1 MKCCNGCGSR
11 IPKWAS
17 SVAFRKIV
25 HNGMKHRQ
33 LGVPA
38 AANNG
43 TVPNLAMKRI
53 LAGRMSNMSGMSTIQ
68 WIFLGRMDYNEV
80 WNLQRDLAEARIR
93 GEIPN
98 TLLLLEHPPTYTL
111 GRRGGDSDLLLPIED
126 LELHGATVI
135 NVDRGG
141 QATFHG
147 PGQLVAYPILDLK
160 EWGEGP
166 LRYVRTL
173 ESVLM
178 GVLQEFGVRAIR
190 IDKLTGVWV
199 DNKKI
204 AAIGLKV
211 SRGVTMHGFALNVS
225 TDLAWFQHIVPCGV
239 PDKDVTS
246 MEHLLERPI
255 TVAEVIPV
263 LLKRFGVEFS
273 AEMKALTREALLG
286 SVSGVV

>member
-1 MKCCNGCGSR
+1 
-11 IPKWAS
+11 
-17 SVAFRKIV
+17 
-25 HNGMKHRQ
+25 
-33 LGVPA
+33 
-38 AANNG
+38 
-43 TVPNLAMKRI
+43 
-53 LAGRMSNMSGMSTIQ
+53 MSNMDGMTAIQ
-68 WIFLGRMDYNEV
+68 WVFLGRTDYNEA
-80 WNLQRDLAEARIR
+80 WNLQRDLAEARTR

-111 GRRGGDSDLLLPIED
+111 GRRGSDSDLLLPVED
-126 LELHGATVI
+126 LESHGAVVI
-135 NVDRGG
+135 EVDRGG

-147 PGQLVAYPILDLK
+147 LGQLVAYPILNLK

-199 DNKKI
+199 GEKKI

-211 SRGVTMHGFALNVS
+211 SRGVTTHGFALNVS

-246 MEHLLERPI
+246 MEHRLERPVA
-255 TVAEVIPV
+255 VAEVIPV

-273 AEMKALTREALLG
+273 AEMKAVTREALLG
-286 SVSGVV
+286 PVSGVV

>member
-1 MKCCNGCGSR
+1 MSR
-11 IPKWAS
+11 ME
-17 SVAFRKIV
+17 
-25 HNGMKHRQ
+25 GMT
-33 LGVPA
+33 P
-38 AANNG
+38 
-43 TVPNLAMKRI
+43 
-53 LAGRMSNMSGMSTIQ
+53 IQ
-68 WIFLGRMDYNEV
+68 WVFLDRVDYKEA
-80 WNLQRDLAEARIR
+80 WDLQRDLAEARTR

-111 GRRGGDSDLLLPIED
+111 GRRGNDSDLLLSVED
-126 LELHGATVI
+126 LESHGAAVI
-135 NVDRGG
+135 DVDRGG

-178 GVLQEFGVRAIR
+178 GVLQDFGVRAIR

-199 DNKKI
+199 GEKKI

-225 TDLAWFQHIVPCGV
+225 TNLAWFQHIVPCGV
-239 PDKDVTS
+239 PDKDMTS
-246 MEHLLERPI
+246 LERLLERPV
-255 TVAEVIPV
+255 TLAEVIPV

-273 AEMKALTREALLG
+273 AEMKAVTREALLG
-286 SVSGVV
+286 SVSSVS

>member
-1 MKCCNGCGSR
+1 MSKMD
-11 IPKWAS
+11 
-17 SVAFRKIV
+17 
-25 HNGMKHRQ
+25 GMT
-33 LGVPA
+33 A
-38 AANNG
+38 
-43 TVPNLAMKRI
+43 
-53 LAGRMSNMSGMSTIQ
+53 IQ
-68 WIFLGRMDYNEV
+68 WVFLGRMDYKEA
-80 WNLQRDLAEARIR
+80 WDLQRDLAEARIR

-111 GRRGGDSDLLLPIED
+111 GRRGGDSDLLLPAED
-126 LELHGATVI
+126 LKLHGAAVI

-147 PGQLVAYPILDLK
+147 PGQLVAYPILNLK

-173 ESVLM
+173 ESVVLS
-178 GVLQEFGVRAIR
+178 VLQEFGVGAIR

-199 DNKKI
+199 GDKKI
-204 AAIGLKV
+204 AAIGLKI

-225 TDLAWFQHIVPCGV
+225 TDLVWFQHIVPCGV

-246 MEHLLERPI
+246 MEHLLERPV
-255 TVAEVIPV
+255 TLAEVMPV

-273 AEMKALTREALLG
+273 AEMKAVTREALLG